1 MRYNIG
7 MLKELELKLNEINNE
22 ISVLELR
29 KEQLENETPTC
40 ESPYN
45 MGVRHTLYSV
55 REWLEGMI
63 ANCD

>member
-1 MRYNIG
+1 M
-7 MLKELELKLNEINNE
+7 KELELKLDEINNE

-45 MGVRHTLYSV
+45 MGERQTLYRI
-55 REWLEGMI
+55 REWLEGLI
-63 ANCD
+63 ANCE